1 MDKQSCIIAID
12 QGTSSTKAVV
22 FDSRASIVV
31 KASAPLE
38 SFYPYEGFV
47 EQDPSAI
54 INSVREALHE
64 CVSAFRKE
72 YPDGAIVTAGISNQR
87 ETFLLW
93 DRNGEPITN
102 AIVWQCKRSISVC
115 EELKQ
120 DGYEEWIQTRTGLLI
135 DPYFS
140 ATKLIWLYR
149 NDPVVRE
156 KIDSGEAYFGTID
169 TWLLYKLT
177 TGTVYKTDHTNASRT
192 MLFNLTSLE
201 WDSEIL
207 LEFSLSRLNLP
218 EISPSSSLFGAT
230 DLFGTLPGKVLVE
243 SMIGDSQAAAFGENI
258 FNQGDVKATLGTG
271 SSVLMHVGNSPAASS
286 TGMVSTIGFS
296 IGNRVDYAM
305 EGIIVSCGS
314 TITWLKSQLGLFE
327 DEKELSESATA
338 LQGNNGVYFIPA
350 FSGIGAPYWKM
361 DARAAIMGLTFGSGY
376 REVARAALESI
387 GYQLKDVL
395 VAMEA
400 DSRITFKSVRLDGG
414 IIQNGFVIQHIA
426 NLLEIPVA
434 TIGMQEV
441 SALGAA
447 FLAGLSHSVFPDIDM
462 LSKFHTGKSMFYPD
476 DEAEQTRSAY
486 MGWKNYM
493 ERLL

>member
-1 MDKQSCIIAID
+1 MPKHSYIIAID

-22 FDSRASIVV
+22 FDSRASIAA

-38 SFYPYEGFV
+38 SFFPHEGFV
-47 EQDPSAI
+47 EQDPAAI
-54 INSVREALHE
+54 ISSVQEAVSE
-64 CVSAFRKE
+64 CLSVFRQAH
-72 YPDGAIVTAGISNQR
+72 PDGSIVTAGISNQR

-93 DRNGEPITN
+93 DRNGEPISN
-102 AIVWQCKRSISVC
+102 AIVWQCKRSISIC

-120 DGYEEWIQTRTGLLI
+120 NGFEEWIQAKTGLLI

-177 TGTVYKTDHTNASRT
+177 SGAVYKTDHTNASRT
-192 MLFNLTSLE
+192 MLFNLTNLE
-201 WDSEIL
+201 WDQDIL
-207 LEFSLSRLNLP
+207 REFSFTNLNLP
-218 EISPSSSLFGAT
+218 EITSSSALFGAT
-230 DLFGTLPGKVLVE
+230 DLFGTLPGKILVE

-258 FNQGDVKATLGTG
+258 FHRGDVKATMGTG
-271 SSVLMHVGNSPAASS
+271 SSVLMHVGSNPAASS
-286 TGMVSTIGFS
+286 TGMVSTVGFS
-296 IGNRVDYAM
+296 TADRVDYAM

-327 DEKELSESATA
+327 DEQELSESAAA

-350 FSGIGAPYWKM
+350 FSGIGAPHWKM
-361 DARAAIMGLTFGSGY
+361 DARAAIMGLTFGTGH

-395 VAMEA
+395 EAMEA
-400 DSRITFKSVRLDGG
+400 DSKITFKSVRLDGG
-414 IIQNGFVIQHIA
+414 IIQNNFVMQHIA
-426 NLLEIPVA
+426 NLLEIPVS

-447 FLAGLSHSVFPDIDM
+447 FLAGLSHSVFPDIEM
-462 LSKFHTGKSMFYPD
+462 LSELHTGTSIFYPD
-476 DEAEQTRSAY
+476 DGVEQARSTY
-486 MGWKNYM
+486 LDWKNYL